1 MGGGERMKIK
11 VIEQAVPVV
20 STHKNG

>member
-11 VIEQAVPVV
+11 VIETVVPAV